1 MTCDFSSLWDEKP
14 RVCPGKHVIHGA
26 NAARER
32 RAVEQHGRKVR
43 AGEFHRLRSCPVPR
57 EAAELRQ

>member
-1 MTCDFSSLWDEKP
+1 MPCHFSSLWEEKP

-32 RAVEQHGRKVR
+32 KAVEQHRRKVR
-43 AGEFHRLRSCPVPR
+43 AAEFHRLQSCHVPR
-57 EAAELRQ
+57 EAAEPRQ